1 MSKPDKEALHNKE
14 ALIEAA
20 KNVPMSDSQAKDE
33 FSLMLM
39 PKDIQRKL
47 YMEKMEKGA
56 QKKNINLNINSKR
69 ISKAAP
75 PKAAASKTAS

>member
-1 MSKPDKEALHNKE
+1 MSE
-14 ALIEAA
+14 
-20 KNVPMSDSQAKDE
+20 SQAKDE

-56 QKKNINLNINSKR
+56 QKKNISINPNSKR
-69 ISKAAP
+69 ITKATPP
-75 PKAAASKTAS
+75 PKAATSKTAS